1 MNKEQQIEKLSKKLI
16 ELIDRETIDKFI
28 EDEEGNLKEIRTYS
42 VYEIAKSL
50 YNIGWRQVGDI
61 EENFISKKAL
71 IACENNKGAT
81 EHLLMVEKVIN
92 EVRKE
97 TAKEMLTRIKNMY
110 KENGF
115 CINHTTKLFIEQLA
129 KEYGVEIGQCETV
142 CPVCGK
148 EMDGTEHGRQYCED
162 CKAKFEGKE

>member
-42 VYEIAKSL
+42 VSEIARSL

-81 EHLLMVEKVIN
+81 EHLLMAEKVI
-92 EVRKE
+92 EQAKKE
-97 TAKEMLTRIKNMY
+97 TAKEILQKIKGRANWFL
-110 KENGF
+110 ESQIQEDHF
-115 CINHTTKLFIEQLA
+115 VEQIQELA
-129 KEYGVEIGQCETV
+129 EEYGVEIYNG
-142 CPVCGK
+142 
-148 EMDGTEHGRQYCED
+148 
-162 CKAKFEGKE
+162 